1 MVGRGGLWSPKDL
14 ICCILLTYGART
26 YCTVRAP
33 AVAVASGASAGE
45 DAGISLEDNG
55 TTCLMAKFAIKFL
68 IPYDVWASNFV
79 DLVTEEATIAMPKNV
94 KIRGNC
100 AESNTSQKPELVL
113 SWHEESYVLNFQF
126 DTEDSQD
133 KKQKQQKFWK
143 ITKISFT
150 YDTSDTTH
158 FKEAINAGMFTASTG
173 AHAVLFRAPLGYSY
187 SCTTQGNS
195 SPSSLMTTIS
205 WLNSSC
211 QRACCSLTLR
221 VKTPILVQNGSA
233 PWINKKI

>member
-1 MVGRGGLWSPKDL
+1 MYCKWIDCLYAYTLRVPCTFYVR
-14 ICCILLTYGART
+14 ILGART

-126 DTEDSQD
+126 DTVSTTMHTTAMLFPDITVGRNVEYTMLSIFITNQSSGLAVSTLTKNQI
-133 KKQKQQKFWK
+133 KKYGW
-143 ITKISFT
+143 
-150 YDTSDTTH
+150 
-158 FKEAINAGMFTASTG
+158 
-173 AHAVLFRAPLGYSY
+173 
-187 SCTTQGNS
+187 
-195 SPSSLMTTIS
+195 
-205 WLNSSC
+205 
-211 QRACCSLTLR
+211 
-221 VKTPILVQNGSA
+221 
-233 PWINKKI
+233 